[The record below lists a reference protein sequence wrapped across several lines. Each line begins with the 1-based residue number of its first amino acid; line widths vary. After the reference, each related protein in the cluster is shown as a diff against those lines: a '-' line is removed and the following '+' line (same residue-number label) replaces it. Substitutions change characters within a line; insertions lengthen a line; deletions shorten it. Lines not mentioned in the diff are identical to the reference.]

1 VRRIP
6 ALLGAAAIVAASL
19 AGCTALP
26 GGGCTPAF
34 ERGDASSIVT
44 APGKVGSA
52 PTVDFPT
59 PLISKGTQTSVITA
73 GKGDPIVD
81 GQVDYEQTL
90 VLGAT
95 GEQLTA
101 TGYDG
106 SSFARSATGIE
117 GEAIGEALQ
126 CSRVGERLVLTT
138 TAKSA
143 LTADQLAQ
151 SGMADD
157 DTLVIVLDVL
167 ARYLGKANGFN
178 QLPLDGMPTV
188 VTAPDGQPGIQL
200 PEGGAPDKTRI
211 STIKAGGGATIKKG
225 DTVVV
230 NFSSWTWPTAD
241 GADPVSFIDIW
252 SKHQATNFDLSAD
265 SGLPSDLIDSVVGE
279 KVGGQVLLVMVPGT
293 GSFQA
298 DSLPTGDNGDPLL
311 ATDTVIFV
319 IDILG
324 TTK

>member
-1 VRRIP
+1 MRRIP
-6 ALLGAAAIVAASL
+6 ALLGAAAIVAATL

-26 GGGCTPAF
+26 ADGCTPPYKS
-34 ERGDASSIVT
+34 GDASSIVT
-44 APGKVGSA
+44 APGKVGTA

-59 PLISKGTQTSVITA
+59 PLISKGTQISVVKP
-73 GKGDPIVD
+73 GKGEPIVD
-81 GQVDYEQTL
+81 GQVDYEQGL
-90 VLGAT
+90 YLGST

-106 SSFARSATGIE
+106 TSFARSGTGIK

-138 TAKSA
+138 TAKAA
-143 LTADQLAQ
+143 LTADQLSQ

-167 ARYLGKANGFN
+167 ARYLGKANGVN

-188 VTAPDGQPGIQL
+188 VTAPDGTPGIQL
-200 PEGGAPDKTRI
+200 PEGGVPDKTRI
-211 STIKAGGGATIKKG
+211 STIKAGGGATVKKG

-230 NFSSWTWPTAD
+230 NFSSWIWPTTD
-241 GADPVSFIDIW
+241 GAEPSSFIETW
-252 SKHQATNFDLSAD
+252 SKHQATNFDLSAQG
-265 SGLPSDLIDSVVGE
+265 SLPSALVDSLVGE
-279 KVGGQVLLVMVPGT
+279 KVGGQVLLVMSPGK
-293 GSFQA
+293 GSFAA
-298 DSLPTGDNGDPLL
+298 DSLPTGLT